1 LIGFNLPE
9 AAGATL
15 TISSVDG
22 KVLRVLH
29 VDGVKGYNAVVLDRR
44 ALPAGVLQYTLR
56 AGAHLASKR
65 MILAE

>member
-1 LIGFNLPE
+1 
-9 AAGATL
+9 
-15 TISSVDG
+15 VDG

-29 VDGVKGYNAVVLDRR
+29 VDGVKGYNAVALDRR
-44 ALPAGVLQYTLR
+44 SLPAGVLQYTLR